1 MIKKLLLITGL
12 MLSTSLWASPMD
24 NVCHLT
30 VGEGAEK
37 IYECERNNILVLKE
51 IPLDVVQTMITN
63 WCRFDRQIN
72 TSKSEANELGI
83 EHVNISCVMY
93 DNEPRKSV
101 TVKYN

>member
-1 MIKKLLLITGL
+1 MKRINKILLL
-12 MLSTSLWASPMD
+12 TSLLISGGLWASPMD

-101 TVKYN
+101 TTK